1 VASTINDVHHP
12 KMTKN
17 LDPVQS
23 GEVTGLLKK
32 LMQGDTAAADAI
44 APLVYLEL
52 RRIAR
57 VYMRQE
63 RASHTLQP
71 TALIHEAWMRL
82 TDQTR
87 VSWRDRAHFFGV
99 AATMMRRVLVD
110 HARRRLADKRGAGQP
125 PLTLQWID
133 IDDGGEKMSEVLAV
147 HEALEKLNQIDPR
160 QTRIV
165 EMLYFAGMG
174 VDETAAALDI
184 SPRTVDREWAVAR
197 AWLQVQF
204 SQRKPSNE

>member
-1 VASTINDVHHP
+1 MVKDV
-12 KMTKN
+12 N
-17 LDPVQS
+17 SSRSSSD
-23 GEVTGLLKK
+23 VTGLLQK
-32 LMQGDTAAADAI
+32 LMEGNADAASEL
-44 APLVYLEL
+44 APFVYPEL

-57 VYMRQE
+57 AYMRSE

-82 TDQTR
+82 IDQTR
-87 VSWRDRAHFFGV
+87 VTWRDRAHFFGV

-110 HARRRLADKRGAGQP
+110 HARQRLAGKRGAGQA
-125 PLTLQWID
+125 PLTIDWID
-133 IDDGGEKMSEVLAV
+133 VDDGGEKMSEVLAV
-147 HEALEKLNQIDPR
+147 HEALERLSQIDPR

-165 EMLYFAGMG
+165 EMRYFAGMD

-184 SPRTVDREWAVAR
+184 SPRTVDREWSMAR

-204 SQRKPSNE
+204 ARKKFPR

>member
-1 VASTINDVHHP
+1 MAKDT
-12 KMTKN
+12 
-17 LDPVQS
+17 DPVQPAA
-23 GEVTGLLKK
+23 EVTGLLKK
-32 LMQGDTAAADAI
+32 LMQGDPAAAEAI
-44 APLVYLEL
+44 APRVYLEL

-57 VYMRQE
+57 AYMSQE

-87 VSWRDRAHFFGV
+87 VTWRDRAHFFGV
-99 AATMMRRVLVD
+99 AAAMMRRVLVD
-110 HARRRLADKRGAGQP
+110 HARHRLADKRGAGQP
-125 PLTLQWID
+125 VLTLQWID

-147 HEALEKLNQIDPR
+147 HEALEKLNRIDPR

-204 SQRKPSNE
+204 SQRNAQR

>member
-1 VASTINDVHHP
+1 
-12 KMTKN
+12 MTSN
-17 LDPVQS
+17 SSS
-23 GEVTGLLKK
+23 GQPSADVTGLLKK
-32 LMQGDTAAADAI
+32 LMQGDPDASAAI
-44 APLVYLEL
+44 APMVYLEL

-57 VYMRQE
+57 AYMRDE
-63 RASHTLQP
+63 RGSHTLQP

-87 VSWRDRAHFFGV
+87 VTWRDRAHFFGV
-99 AATMMRRVLVD
+99 AASMMRRVLVD
-110 HARRRLADKRGAGQP
+110 HARHRLAGKRGAGQT

-147 HEALEKLNQIDPR
+147 HEALEKLNKIDPR
-160 QTRIV
+160 QTQIV

-184 SPRTVDREWAVAR
+184 SPRTVDREWAMAR
-197 AWLQVQF
+197 AWLQGQF
-204 SQRKPSNE
+204 AGRTPPR